1 MPTNHRVA
9 DVINSFAL
17 ARLNALLRDIKRI
30 SICCHARP
38 DGDAIGS
45 SLGLGNLLV
54 ALGYEVRCIAP
65 NRAPAHIAWPEGAS
79 TLLYSF
85 EDEGGDVKPFL
96 ASSELIFCLDFNA
109 LSRLDEPMML
119 FVEALTAPR
128 VMVDHH
134 PYPAAQFDLYFS
146 MPESSSTC
154 ELLTELLL
162 ANWGQTAISRRV
174 AIPLYMGLM
183 TDTGSFSYSCSRKRT
198 FEIAGILVEQ
208 GVNVP
213 DVQAQVYNNRTLDSL
228 MLQSALILQHTT
240 FFAGRPGKELAAIV
254 QLSQAVQ
261 EQFRYQPGDAEGLA
275 NLPLCVG
282 SVQISVLLTERSN
295 GTVRVSARS
304 TRRYSINKLLAQYFN
319 GGGHPQASGGTLR
332 MPLHEAYEYTRQ
344 IFLQFL
350 ERKPSNSELLES

>member
-1 MPTNHRVA
+1 MSMQNRVSE
-9 DVINSFAL
+9 VVNPFSL
-17 ARLNALLRDIKRI
+17 ARLNQLLQGIKRI
-30 SICCHARP
+30 AICCHARP

-45 SLGLGNLLV
+45 SLGLGNLLTT
-54 ALGYEVRCIAP
+54 LGYEVLCVAP
-65 NRAPAHIAWPEGAS
+65 NRAPAHIAWPEGARD
-79 TLLYSF
+79 LLFNF
-85 EDEGGDVKPFL
+85 EEEGADVKPFL
-96 ASSELIFCLDFNA
+96 ASCGLLFCLDFNA

-119 FVEALTAPR
+119 FVESLAVPR
-128 VMVDHH
+128 VMIDHH
-134 PYPAAQFDLYFS
+134 PHPASQFDLYFS

-162 ANWGQTAISRRV
+162 ANWGQAVISQKV

-208 GVNVP
+208 GVDVP
-213 DVQAQVYNNRTLDSL
+213 EVQARVYNSRTLDSL
-228 MLQSALILQHTT
+228 MLQSALILQYTT
-240 FFAGRPGKELAAIV
+240 FFAGKAGKEKAAIV
-254 QLSQAVQ
+254 QLSQPVQ
-261 EQFRYQPGDAEGLA
+261 EQYQYQPGDAEGLA

-304 TRRYSINKLLAQYFN
+304 TKRYTINKLLAQFFN

-332 MPLHEAYEYTRQ
+332 MPLHDAYEYTRRV
-344 IFLQFL
+344 LSQFL
-350 ERKPSNSELLES
+350 EKEAQQEEEVL

>member
-1 MPTNHRVA
+1 MSMQNRVSE
-9 DVINSFAL
+9 VVNPFSL
-17 ARLNALLRDIKRI
+17 ARLNQLLQGIKRI
-30 SICCHARP
+30 AICCHARP

-45 SLGLGNLLV
+45 SLGLGNLLTT
-54 ALGYEVRCIAP
+54 LGYEVLCVAP
-65 NRAPAHIAWPEGAS
+65 NRAPAHIAWPEGAKD
-79 TLLYSF
+79 LLYNF
-85 EDEGGDVKPFL
+85 EEEGVDVKPFL
-96 ASSELIFCLDFNA
+96 ASCDLLFCLDFNA

-119 FVEALTAPR
+119 FVESLAVPR
-128 VMVDHH
+128 VMIDHH
-134 PYPAAQFDLYFS
+134 PHPASQFDLYFS

-162 ANWGQTAISRRV
+162 ANWGQVAISQKV

-208 GVNVP
+208 GVDVP
-213 DVQAQVYNNRTLDSL
+213 EVQARVYNSRTLDSL
-228 MLQSALILQHTT
+228 MLQSALILQYTT
-240 FFAGRPGKELAAIV
+240 FFAGKAGKEKAAIV
-254 QLSQAVQ
+254 QLSQPVQ
-261 EQFRYQPGDAEGLA
+261 EQYQYQPGDAEGLA

-304 TRRYSINKLLAQYFN
+304 TKRYTINKLLAQFFN

-332 MPLHEAYEYTRQ
+332 MPLHDAYEYTRRV
-344 IFLQFL
+344 LSQFL
-350 ERKPSNSELLES
+350 EKEAQQEEEVL